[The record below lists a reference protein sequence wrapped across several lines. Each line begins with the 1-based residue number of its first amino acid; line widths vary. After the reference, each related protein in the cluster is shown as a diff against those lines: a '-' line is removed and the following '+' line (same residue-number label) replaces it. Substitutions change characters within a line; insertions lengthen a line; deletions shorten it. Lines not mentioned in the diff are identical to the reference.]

1 MLKCI
6 STAHART
13 KCGHRFWARHFS
25 CKFRYKVG
33 LMTCW
38 RAFRLCRLAQSGCVC
53 LRSGHVGL
61 AMNFWSRITPLELA
75 LALVQVYFCPGWKKL
90 PNMTVQVFIVA
101 AQVCHYLRQ
110 PIHAMS
116 LYVLHCIHISWCYCR
131 ICHIFLVVKII
142 SLYKKRFLDGRDH
155 EFRKNVSMDAR
166 YRLSKQYF
174 RAGIARHN
182 PGGNHPRKY
191 RRLFVAKML

>member
-1 MLKCI
+1 M
-6 STAHART
+6 
-13 KCGHRFWARHFS
+13 HFDCAGS
-25 CKFRYKVG
+25 HKV
-33 LMTCW
+33 CV
-38 RAFRLCRLAQSGCVC
+38 CVC

-110 PIHAMS
+110 PIHA
-116 LYVLHCIHISWCYCR
+116 
-131 ICHIFLVVKII
+131 ICHCMCYIAYI
-142 SLYKKRFLDGRDH
+142 SADATAEYVISSLSSKSSHCTRKDSWMAGIMK
-155 EFRKNVSMDAR
+155 FRKNVSMDAR

-174 RAGIARHN
+174 RAGIARNN
-182 PGGNHPRKY
+182 PGGNHPKKY

>member
-1 MLKCI
+1 M
-6 STAHART
+6 
-13 KCGHRFWARHFS
+13 
-25 CKFRYKVG
+25 
-33 LMTCW
+33 
-38 RAFRLCRLAQSGCVC
+38 CVC

-61 AMNFWSRITPLELA
+61 AMKFWSRITPLELA

-110 PIHAMS
+110 PIHA
-116 LYVLHCIHISWCYCR
+116 
-131 ICHIFLVVKII
+131 ICHCMCYIAYI
-142 SLYKKRFLDGRDH
+142 SADATAEYVISSLSSKSSHCTRKDSWMAGIMK
-155 EFRKNVSMDAR
+155 FRKNVSMDAR

-174 RAGIARHN
+174 RAGIARNN
-182 PGGNHPRKY
+182 PGGNHPKKY

>member
-1 MLKCI
+1 M
-6 STAHART
+6 SA
-13 KCGHRFWARHFS
+13 FWAHSGRGHFS
-25 CKFRYKVG
+25 CKFLYKVA
-33 LMTCW
+33 LVKSPN
-38 RAFRLCRLAQSGCVC
+38 AFRLRRLAQSVCVC

-110 PIHAMS
+110 PIHA
-116 LYVLHCIHISWCYCR
+116 
-131 ICHIFLVVKII
+131 ICHCMCYIAYI
-142 SLYKKRFLDGRDH
+142 SADATAEYVISSLSSKSSHCTRKDSWMAGIMK
-155 EFRKNVSMDAR
+155 FRKNVSMDAR

-174 RAGIARHN
+174 RAGIARNN
-182 PGGNHPRKY
+182 PGGNHPKKY